1 MLKVNY
7 LFLVLYLILVFHQPV
22 SKAQEIKL
30 RSFSNIG
37 GDFALTNHLDGETTL
52 NQYRGKI
59 VILYFGY
66 TFCPDECPNTM
77 FVMKDVL
84 EQLEETADK
93 IQILFITVDPE
104 RDTAERLKEYMA
116 IFDKRFIGLRGDEKT
131 TALIA
136 RRYVTRYRKRLLDSS
151 GTYVVDHSSYAFLI
165 DQSGTIRYIFP
176 FKTPPH
182 MIVKAI
188 RLLLP

>member
-1 MLKVNY
+1 MLKINR
-7 LFLVLYLILVFHQPV
+7 LFLLLLLILVLHQPV

-37 GDFALTNHLDGETTL
+37 GDFALTNHLGGKTTL
-52 NQYRGKI
+52 YQYRGKV

-84 EQLEETADK
+84 EQLEDSADQ

-104 RDTAERLKEYMA
+104 RDTTKRLKEYMA
-116 IFDKRFIGLRGDEKT
+116 IFDERFIGLRGDEKT
-131 TALIA
+131 TVLVA

-151 GTYVVDHSSYAFLI
+151 GTYIVDHSSYAFLI

-182 MIVKAI
+182 MVVKAI
-188 RLLLP
+188 KLLLD